1 MERHMRQRLVM
12 TAMGGL
18 AGLCLHLLLKVAEQQ
33 ILPDR
38 AALCAT
44 GFAAVFFGGW
54 LSLTGPLPARRAAAG
69 AALVAAAVT
78 VFLLLASLRF
88 DGIESMFSVAGS
100 VLPVLIL
107 ALVPLPF
114 LVAADQG
121 NWRDYPALFT
131 AAWTLTVRM
140 AAAWLFTALVWGL
153 LLLSNALL
161 ELVGVDVI
169 GRITDTDMGPWLVT
183 GLALGLAL
191 AVVMEYSD
199 LISPA
204 LVLKLLRILL
214 PLVLCVVALFI
225 LGLPLR
231 GLEAGFG
238 TVSVAQILIAMAA
251 AAALLVTIAIDQS
264 DAEAVEGT
272 FMRRATQ
279 ALALLLPVPAAVAAW
294 ALWQRVAAYGWT
306 PERLAGAVAAAFA
319 LAYGLLYAGSVL
331 SGRAWMARI
340 RAGNIGMA
348 LVLLVTAALWQTPLF
363 DPTRI
368 AARDQLARV
377 LDGRTELPDLDP
389 YAIGRWGR
397 AGSEALEAL
406 QQRASEPG
414 QEALADRLARPG
426 VPGRMRA
433 SEDLAVE
440 LATLMAVRPPGK
452 EAMREAVVARLAPA
466 ERRVWR
472 DGCRI
477 ALPDGR
483 PGCVMIVGDF
493 LTERPGEE
501 ALVLLLRPR
510 GGLSQQG
517 FGLSEGRLDMLSVQD
532 LTPAT
537 AEAPEAVIAGQLD
550 AGPDLGPAPVN
561 RLRAGGS
568 AFVLMP

>member
-38 AALCAT
+38 AALGAT

-78 VFLLLASLRF
+78 VFLLVASLRF
-88 DGIESMFSVAGS
+88 DGIRSMFSVAGS

-238 TVSVAQILIAMAA
+238 TVSVAQTLIAMAA

-264 DAEAVEGT
+264 DAEAVEGA

-306 PERLAGAVAAAFA
+306 PDRLAGAVAAALA

-368 AARDQLARV
+368 AAHDQLARV

-440 LATLMAVRPPGK
+440 LATLMEVRP
-452 EAMREAVVARLAPA
+452 RARRPCARPSWPA
-466 ERRVWR
+466 S
-472 DGCRI
+472 
-477 ALPDGR
+477 R
-483 PGCVMIVGDF
+483 PPSAGSG
-493 LTERPGEE
+493 
-501 ALVLLLRPR
+501 
-510 GGLSQQG
+510 
-517 FGLSEGRLDMLSVQD
+517 
-532 LTPAT
+532 AT
-537 AEAPEAVIAGQLD
+537 AAASRCPTAA
-550 AGPDLGPAPVN
+550 
-561 RLRAGGS
+561 RA
-568 AFVLMP
+568 A